1 MPQKTILIVDDE
13 ELFVQGYKELL
24 NRHFGEEYLNI
35 LTAYDGNQA
44 FEIVKREQGCI
55 DIISTDINHPGI
67 HGELLIQI
75 IKSMYPHI
83 KILISTAYADD
94 VKVGYYQNL
103 AEMIIQKPF
112 KTDDFEKVIKK
123 LIQMNEPSKKINVL
137 LADPLCH
144 MKESFQEL
152 GYLALCSPD
161 IYDYD
166 LILKE
171 AKIDVALD
179 WKFED
184 KYRLFDLLKKY
195 NLSLPLLLCKYQYDK
210 IAPDFNEY
218 GFLDFIDIS
227 DKPEDLGKQF
237 HMVLQKI

>member
-24 NRHFGEEYLNI
+24 IRHFGDEYLNI
-35 LTAYDGNQA
+35 LTAYDGDHA
-44 FEIVKREQGCI
+44 FEIVKQENRYI

-112 KTDDFEKVIKK
+112 KTDEFEKAISK
-123 LIQMNEPSKKINVL
+123 LIHMNEPSKKINVL
-137 LADPLCH
+137 LADLLCH
-144 MKESFQEL
+144 MKESFQKL
-152 GYLALCSPD
+152 GYLVLCSPD
-161 IYDYD
+161 IDDYD

-171 AKIDVALD
+171 AKIDIALD
-179 WKFED
+179 WKLEN

-195 NLSLPLLLCKYQYDK
+195 NLSLPSFLCKY
-210 IAPDFNEY
+210 EY
-218 GFLDFIDIS
+218 ENMEI
-227 DKPEDLGKQF
+227 
-237 HMVLQKI
+237 